1 MILLTKR
8 IVDLGFAIKH
18 EIKILKKSGKL
29 NDNRLRNL
37 RSHALEFLMKLCI
50 YFNEK
55 RPLKNKPFIRT
66 SCLSPKL
73 MLEPAQLT
81 LILLDKKLEILVSLK
96 KTTSAI
102 AMEVKIEYSKFLSSV
117 VNKD

>member
-1 MILLTKR
+1 
-8 IVDLGFAIKH
+8 
-18 EIKILKKSGKL
+18 
-29 NDNRLRNL
+29 
-37 RSHALEFLMKLCI
+37 MKLCI

-55 RPLKNKPFIRT
+55 RPLKNKLFIST